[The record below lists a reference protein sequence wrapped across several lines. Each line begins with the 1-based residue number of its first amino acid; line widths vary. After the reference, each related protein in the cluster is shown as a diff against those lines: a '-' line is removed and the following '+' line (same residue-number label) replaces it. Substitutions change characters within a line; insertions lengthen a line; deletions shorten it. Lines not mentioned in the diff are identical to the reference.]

1 MVDNHSVVNRQCTWN
16 NFAYVAVQFVSGFVA
31 NYIASYLAIA
41 NITIAINT
49 IATIAI
55 AIDHDNQIAI
65 LGYS

>member
-1 MVDNHSVVNRQCTWN
+1 MVDNHSVVNRKCTWN
-16 NFAYVAVQFVSGFVA
+16 NFAYVAIQFMSGFVA
-31 NYIASYLAIA
+31 NYIA
-41 NITIAINT
+41 IAINT